1 MITTIRFGFFLCLFW
16 AFSGQVFSQ
25 ENNISAA
32 LQKKINEYNQN
43 YQRFLREGDSSTA
56 GHYVNKIAFL
66 YWEMAQWQ
74 EAVKYFEQSRR
85 LYRKTHHYNAVALAN
100 SYLATIYLTQ
110 RSYAKA
116 LETLNQNIQY
126 YQKTQNKEAVA
137 NTLVRM
143 GGIYHNQSQYSVA
156 LQKYDS
162 AFKISQQLQHTE
174 LLQRCREGL
183 ALAYEKTGNQQK
195 AMEMIQQFDR
205 QVPPAAP
212 QSSLGR
218 AKLEEAELW
227 VQMLDA
233 DRKEKESM
241 LKDKEKELEMKMAEL
256 QKIENEIRDLSD
268 EKDEMEKVTRKQKD
282 QIAVMNTEKNL
293 SQLQMK
299 EKEMEIESER
309 LMRNSVL
316 VGSVLLLAWVVAMY
330 LGFHQKRLANQKL
343 ALQNAEINQQKEEIS
358 VQRDAIVQKTV
369 ALEVALTEIN
379 LKNHK
384 IRSSINY
391 AQRIQIAILPAVE
404 TLQKSLTNSFVLFKP
419 RDVVSGDFYWFLEKD
434 FQPILGSK
442 TNSAGKESTVVRGFQ
457 SEKMWIA
464 AVDCTGH
471 GVPGAFMSMI
481 GTNFLNEIVNVREIH
496 EVDLILN
503 ELHKHIR
510 KTLKQEE
517 MQNQDGMDMS
527 LCFLNRKTHTLDFA
541 GAKNGLFYL
550 QGEKSEYIKGDK
562 YSIGGLQKEDKRLFN
577 KHSIHI
583 HQNSQFYLF
592 SDGFA
597 DQFGGEHNR
606 KFSERR
612 LLELLKTN
620 SQKPMSEQKMIL
632 EETFSKWKGVEFQID
647 DVLVIGFEVKA

>member
-1 MITTIRFGFFLCLFW
+1 MITTIRFCFFLCLFW
-16 AFSGQVFSQ
+16 AFSGQLFSQ
-25 ENNISAA
+25 ENKISGA
-32 LQKKINEYNQN
+32 LQKKVNEYYQD
-43 YQRFLREGDSSTA
+43 YQRFLREGDTSTA

-66 YWEMAQWQ
+66 YWETAHWQ

-85 LYRKTHHYNAVALAN
+85 LYRKTNHYNGVALAN

-110 RSYAKA
+110 RNYTKA
-116 LETLNQNIQY
+116 IESLNQNIQF
-126 YQKTQNKEAVA
+126 YQKTRNKEAIA

-143 GGIYHNQSQYSVA
+143 GGIYHNQSQYSTA

-183 ALAYEKTGNQQK
+183 ALAYEKTGNPQK
-195 AMEMIQQFDR
+195 ALEMIQQFDR

-241 LKDKEKELEMKMAEL
+241 LKDKEKELEAKIGEL
-256 QKIENEIRDLSD
+256 RKIEDEIRALSD
-268 EKDEMEKVTRKQKD
+268 EKDEIEKVTRKQEN
-282 QIAVMNTEKNL
+282 QIAVMNTEKTL

-299 EKEMEIESER
+299 EKEMEIESEK
-309 LMRNSVL
+309 LMRNSIL
-316 VGSVLLLAWVVAMY
+316 GGSLLLLALVFAMY
-330 LGFHQKRLANQKL
+330 LGFRQKRLANEKL
-343 ALQNAEINQQKEEIS
+343 ALQNAEINTQKEEILM
-358 VQRDAIVQKTV
+358 QRDAISQKTV
-369 ALEVALTEIN
+369 ALEAAFAEIN
-379 LKNHK
+379 SKNHK
-384 IRSSINY
+384 ITSSINY

-404 TLQKSLTNSFVLFKP
+404 TLQKSLPNSFIFFKP

-434 FQPILGSK
+434 FQPILANK

-517 MQNQDGMDMS
+517 MRNQDGMDMS

-550 QGEKSEYIKGDK
+550 QGEQSSYIKGDK
-562 YSIGGLQKEDKRLFN
+562 HSIGGLQKEAKRLFT

-583 HQNSQFYLF
+583 EPNSQFYLF

-597 DQFGGEHNR
+597 DQFGGEHNK
-606 KFSERR
+606 KFSEKR

-620 SQKPMSEQKMIL
+620 SQKAMWEQKIIL
-632 EETFSKWKGVEFQID
+632 EETFSKWKGTDSQLD
-647 DVLVIGFEVKA
+647 DVLVIGFEAKT